1 MVCLNLGFVW
11 SGIGSGLLLEFQF
24 WLSLIVYTC
33 ISIYCKS
40 GYLHK
45 GEIYTLSSLKRRKIP
60 PRIW

>member
-40 GYLHK
+40 GYLRK
-45 GEIYTLSSLKRRKIP
+45 GEIYT
-60 PRIW
+60 